1 MKRILF
7 IAMFALAASAASA
20 QYADLYYHRVG
31 DTIEQNPNNGYF
43 LWWDW
48 DRTLQTD
55 EVVNIQWFEPSKIS
69 LMRFE
74 TDVPLKV
81 VGIAGIVSAW
91 TDLTGGQHTDSTAF
105 QEYFMLYE
113 ADSTGVNFK
122 GQLPWRLRDPHRYV
136 HITANGLNY
145 VYYDS
150 CCKHMPNDTVLPIYE
165 YYFDSAITV
174 YDSFYVGGTCYSRY
188 NAITFSN
195 QDYQTTYLFTNYHW
209 NSSSFDCK
217 GIGID
222 WGYIW
227 CESQPVNYYLVD
239 WVYNIDGEVIDT
251 MYAWTPAINDRHL
264 LVYPIVEMDTTVPP
278 PDMCVALGNVQASI
292 SADGCLTVSWDQWPN
307 YTVVQMRHGPITVP
321 QNQWDTAEVTGTT
334 YTVCGLDSAMGTY
347 GYSLRA
353 LCAGARDTMEWTT
366 LQWLPLT
373 GVSSIEHPEPS
384 PLAASVALAPNPASG
399 EVLVTS
405 QHYMTRIE
413 MYNSRGILVYSEP
426 TSGHEHRLSL
436 EGLPA
441 GSYIVSVQTTAGS
454 TAKRLAVQ

>member
-7 IAMFALAASAASA
+7 IAMFALAATAAAA

-43 LWWDW
+43 TWWDW
-48 DRTLQTD
+48 DRSLQTNEWLD
-55 EVVNIQWFEPSKIS
+55 VDWFSLPATV

-81 VGIAGIVSAW
+81 VGIAGIVTAFANESW
-91 TDLTGGQHTDSTAF
+91 GQHTDSTAL
-105 QEYFMLYE
+105 QEYFLLYE
-113 ADSTGVNFK
+113 ADSSGVNVK

-136 HITANGLNY
+136 HIYANGLSY
-145 VYYDS
+145 AHPDS
-150 CCKHMPNDTVLPIYE
+150 CCKHRPNDSILPLYE

-174 YDSFYVGGTCYSRY
+174 YDSFYVGGTCFSRY
-188 NAITFSN
+188 TALPLSLHQYLTAYLTARFWDSSTTFN
-195 QDYQTTYLFTNYHW
+195 
-209 NSSSFDCK
+209 CK
-217 GIGID
+217 GNIIG
-222 WGYIW
+222 GFCNQTPAYYYIM
-227 CESQPVNYYLVD
+227 D
-239 WVYNIDGEVIDT
+239 WVYNLEGEVVDT
-251 MYAWTPAINDRHL
+251 VYGWQPASYDGNL

-292 SADGCLTVSWDQWPN
+292 SAGGCLTVSWDQWPN

-373 GVSSIEHPEPS
+373 GVSSIEHPESS
-384 PLAASVALAPNPASG
+384 PLAASVSLAPNPASG

-405 QHYMTRIE
+405 QHYMTHIE

-426 TSGHEHRLSL
+426 TSGHEHRLDL

>member
-7 IAMFALAASAASA
+7 IAMFALAATVAGA

-48 DRTLQTD
+48 DRSLQTN
-55 EVVNIQWFEPSKIS
+55 EWVNYEWHQFSAINLI
-69 LMRFE
+69 RFE
-74 TDVPLKV
+74 TDIPLKV
-81 VGIAGIVSAW
+81 LGLAGIVSSRASIY
-91 TDLTGGQHTDSTAF
+91 TTLFTDSTAF
-105 QEYFMLYE
+105 QEYFLLYE

-122 GQLPWRLRDPHRYV
+122 GQLPWRLRDPHRHV
-136 HITANGLNY
+136 HIYANGL
-145 VYYDS
+145 VHSHPDS
-150 CCKHMPNDTVLPIYE
+150 CCKYMPNEAVLPIYE

-188 NAITFSN
+188 TGFPSSLEEYLTVYSAGRYWDVAIG
-195 QDYQTTYLFTNYHW
+195 
-209 NSSSFDCK
+209 FDCK
-217 GIGID
+217 GSDFAGF
-222 WGYIW
+222 
-227 CESQPVNYYLVD
+227 CEQSRAQYYQVD
-239 WVYNIDGEVIDT
+239 WVYNIDGEIVDT
-251 MYAWTPAINDRHL
+251 IYGWRPAGYDHNL

-292 SADGCLTVSWDQWPN
+292 SAGGCLTVSWDQWPN